1 MRTWLV
7 LVLLISRLV
16 VEAQPVHTLPVF
28 TLNEK
33 ANSKLNKTDTSK
45 LLNISE
51 KAIQL
56 LGISFRS
63 YGPSSLQTLSY
74 RGGGASQLL
83 TTWEGM
89 PINSAMN
96 GQTDLSN
103 YSGAS
108 LTPKIEESGTG
119 FSGALSGQ
127 INLQQTTKSSYL
139 HLQYGSLG
147 EFSTAVNVVRSY
159 KRGFYSQTTLA
170 GSFNPNQYQYQNPYT
185 SEIQNRKN
193 AAWQSATAIQTI
205 GWKGKYIET
214 EGKYWFQN
222 TFRQLPGSLST
233 GYQYDWQLDRSHKY
247 LHQLTYTKS
256 RSVIK
261 AKVLVGKD
269 QLLFNYGQQ
278 QAVLPSENKY
288 IRSSFRIDY
297 SLLPLVKLNISGT
310 GTSDWAFNQE
320 YSTWKSR
327 HIYSLN
333 TGLIV
338 KTNSGLGFQVANRAD
353 AKRIRWNPNLIIQY
367 QIKAIQISAAYEETT
382 RYPTMNE
389 LYWNVGGN
397 PNLQPEKAE
406 KLTAK
411 LNYQTSRIAVQWQ
424 AFQYKVNNYLLWYP
438 SDLGIWQAQSAGK
451 VLQQG
456 LELSALIK
464 MSKKQTSFLPELSI
478 NASYTQAE
486 AQQENGFLA
495 TKRQVIFV
503 PNYQYMVKSGWN
515 LPLLWQVSLQWLSV
529 GDRYIAFSGPNTLA
543 GYGLFNATVTKQIA
557 LFKRSFDIGI
567 RAENLLNKVYYTLP
581 NYPMPL
587 RFVRLSV
594 TAQL

>member
-1 MRTWLV
+1 MRIWLILV
-7 LVLLISRLV
+7 LIICRLV

-33 ANSKLNKTDTSK
+33 ANSKSNKPDTSK
-45 LLNISE
+45 VLTISE

-56 LGISFRS
+56 LGVSFRS
-63 YGPSSLQTLSY
+63 YGPGSLQTLSY

-89 PINSAMN
+89 PINSSMN

-108 LTPKIEESGTG
+108 LLPKIEESGTG

-127 INLQQTTKSSYL
+127 IDLSQPVQNSYI
-139 HLQYGSLG
+139 HLQYGTIGEYSASLNLVKNYRNG
-147 EFSTAVNVVRSY
+147 I
-159 KRGFYSQTTLA
+159 YSQTNLG
-170 GSFNPNQYQYQNPYT
+170 GSFNPNHFQFQNPWT
-185 SEIQNRKN
+185 SEFQNRTN
-193 AAWQSATAIQTI
+193 ASWQSATLIQTI
-205 GWKGKYIET
+205 GWKNKYLET

-222 TFRQLPGSLST
+222 TFRELPGSLTT
-233 GYQYDWQLDRSHKY
+233 GFQNDWQLDRSHKY
-247 LHQLTYTKS
+247 LHQLTFTKS

-261 AKVLVGKD
+261 TKVLVGYD

-278 QAVLPSENKY
+278 QTVLPSENKY

-297 SLLPLVKLNISGT
+297 SLLPLVKLNVTGT
-310 GTSDWAFNQE
+310 GTSDWAFNKE
-320 YSTWKSR
+320 YTTWKSR

-338 KTNSGLGFQVANRAD
+338 KTNIGLGFQLANRAD
-353 AKRIRWNPNLIIQY
+353 VNRVRWNPNLIIQY
-367 QIKAIQISAAYEETT
+367 RIKAIDVSAGYEETT

-389 LYWNVGGN
+389 LYWSVGGN
-397 PNLQPEKAE
+397 PNLQPENAE

-411 LNYQTSRIAVQWQ
+411 LTYQTSRIAVQGQ

-438 SDLGIWQAQSAGK
+438 SDLGIWQAQSAGN

-456 LELSALIK
+456 LELSALTK
-464 MSKKQTSFLPELSI
+464 LSKKQTSFLPELSV
-478 NASYTQAE
+478 NGSYTKAE

-495 TKRQVIFV
+495 PKRQVIFV
-503 PNYQYMVKSGWN
+503 PKYQYMVQSAWN
-515 LPLLWQVSLQWLSV
+515 LPLHWQVSLQWQWV
-529 GDRYIAFSGPNTLA
+529 GDRYIAFSGPITLA
-543 GYGLFNATVTKQIA
+543 GYGLFNATLSKQIA
-557 LFKRSFDIGI
+557 LFKRSFEIGV

-587 RFVRLSV
+587 RFVRLSI